1 MGVQVLTNSAK
12 FKYRTR
18 GRIHA
23 RMVLRLVEVL
33 LAVLL
38 GERVLVVT
46 GLINAIPV
54 CSSLSLCLPLPPS
67 PSLSLSLF
75 PRTYSP
81 ADK

>member
-12 FKYRTR
+12 IKYRTTA
-18 GRIHA
+18 RIHA
-23 RMVLRLVEVL
+23 RMVLRLVEGP

-54 CSSLSLCLPLPPS
+54 CSSLSLCLRLPP
-67 PSLSLSLF
+67 PLSLSLSLF

>member
-1 MGVQVLTNSAK
+1 
-12 FKYRTR
+12 
-18 GRIHA
+18 
-23 RMVLRLVEVL
+23 MVVRLVEGL

-46 GLINAIPV
+46 GLMNAIPV

-67 PSLSLSLF
+67 LSLSLSVF